1 MIIPIKN
8 ELFDDRDITLDVV
21 KVGQEHCSP
30 RKPVEGCVRPCYSL
44 HFVMFG
50 RGTIV
55 SSDGYR
61 YNVNKN
67 EVFLLYEG
75 EQYRYYPNSTDPW
88 SYIWVEFTGENL
100 DKLISACGF
109 EKNNIKKHVKDFSCY
124 LELMRSLY
132 DAYDAGEA
140 QQLKCGAYLLLVISK
155 LIEYE
160 QDGKVPP
167 KIALKR
173 KQMREILIYINNNI
187 AANLTNQMIAQ
198 VNGISVSSLNM
209 LFNDILGMP
218 PVDYI
223 NAYRIATACERFQ
236 TTNLNVKDAAFLVG
250 FTDEKYFTRV
260 FTNIKGVSPQ
270 EYKKSGTLED
280 PFLWIK
286 EKGMLFR

>member
-1 MIIPIKN
+1 MLISIKN

-100 DKLISACGF
+100 DKLISACGLF
-109 EKNNIKKHVKDFSCY
+109 VACY
-124 LELMRSLY
+124 
-132 DAYDAGEA
+132 
-140 QQLKCGAYLLLVISK
+140 K
-155 LIEYE
+155 
-160 QDGKVPP
+160 
-167 KIALKR
+167 
-173 KQMREILIYINNNI
+173 
-187 AANLTNQMIAQ
+187 
-198 VNGISVSSLNM
+198 
-209 LFNDILGMP
+209 
-218 PVDYI
+218 
-223 NAYRIATACERFQ
+223 
-236 TTNLNVKDAAFLVG
+236 
-250 FTDEKYFTRV
+250 
-260 FTNIKGVSPQ
+260 
-270 EYKKSGTLED
+270 
-280 PFLWIK
+280 
-286 EKGMLFR
+286 